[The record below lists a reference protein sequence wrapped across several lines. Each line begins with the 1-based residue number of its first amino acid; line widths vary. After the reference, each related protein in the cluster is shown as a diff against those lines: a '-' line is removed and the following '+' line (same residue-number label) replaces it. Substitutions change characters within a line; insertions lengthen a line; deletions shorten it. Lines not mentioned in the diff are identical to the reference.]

1 LRSRHLYVPNLATRA
16 PLVNISS
23 NHMLSDSAL
32 LMCRALHAIL
42 WLCLTG
48 VMLTRPLHA
57 APPTGSDPNSE
68 IGRWFQ
74 SLQNSKG
81 EICCSIADCRRP
93 YAWRQTGRGYQ
104 VQEGNGAP
112 WLDVPPENILRR
124 ENPLGDAI
132 ACIVGGRVRCFVPP
146 SDI

>member
-1 LRSRHLYVPNLATRA
+1 MTSGEIAEYTRTTLTKYYRS
-16 PLVNISS
+16 LVRTIWGTDI
-23 NHMLSDSAL
+23 M
-32 LMCRALHAIL
+32 RPIL
-42 WLCLTG
+42 WLCLAG
-48 VMLTRPLHA
+48 VMLTRPLRA
-57 APPTGSDPNSE
+57 APPTGADPNSE

-74 SLQNSKG
+74 SLLNSKG

-112 WLDVPPENILRR
+112 WLDVPPENILHRK
-124 ENPLGDAI
+124 NPLGDAV

-146 SDI
+146 SEI